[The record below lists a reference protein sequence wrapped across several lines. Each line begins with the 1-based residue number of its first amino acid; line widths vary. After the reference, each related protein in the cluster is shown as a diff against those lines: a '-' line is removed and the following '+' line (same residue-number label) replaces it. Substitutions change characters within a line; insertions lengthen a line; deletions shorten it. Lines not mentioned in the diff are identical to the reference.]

1 MTGSHWAV
9 VRQTTNCPKSILHF
23 LDFQP
28 ILYFFYFF
36 QALENLRKI
45 SDGSLDGIEF
55 PNSDPLNKI
64 QVDIKKEDLTDYEVP
79 ITSADYSDI
88 DIKSEVLEVNKAGKK
103 RVRNKKSNKFPC
115 LLCGKKY
122 MHQKHLNFHVRSV
135 HEEKKDDALKEEN
148 KNTFENK
155 GLWRKDSNERYGN
168 LGCQVAIGGMQKYF

>member
-64 QVDIKKEDLTDYEVP
+64 QVDIKKEDLTDYLVP
-79 ITSADYSDI
+79 TISADYSDI
-88 DIKSEVLEVNKAGKK
+88 DIKSEVLEVNKLGKK

-135 HEEKKDDALKEEN
+135 HEVKKEEKEED